1 MNTHT
6 ARITNLDETGST
18 PSLGRMLLNKVP
30 EITIFFW
37 IIKVLCTTVG
47 ETAADF
53 LNMNL
58 NFGLTGT
65 SVVTG
70 ILLAIA
76 LFFQFKTKKYV
87 PSIYWLAVVLIS
99 VFGTLVTDNLTDS
112 MGVPLEFSTIFFS
125 VALALTFA
133 VWYAK
138 EKTLSIHSI
147 VTRQREVF
155 YWLAIL
161 FTFALGTAVGDLV
174 AEGLGLGYLF
184 TGIIVTGVVAMM
196 AIAWR
201 MGLNSVLAFWIIYI
215 LTRPLGASLGD
226 FLSQSQKHGGLGWGA
241 TVTSVIFLG
250 AILSIVTYLTVTKR
264 DVIPKTAVPE
274 RTTLKANVFMQTA
287 VTLGILA
294 LVSGMGYYFRQASLE
309 ANVPTV
315 ATNTSGQI
323 VTPQLVSSTTES
335 TKSEPPNSATTQ
347 QTDSRE
353 VSKNVESTVTT
364 PVTKPAEGTTPTV
377 KASTLGDLSVF
388 RVITQDTLT
397 FVQQGKLAEAKERI
411 GDLEYEWDNAEA
423 RLKRMDG
430 AKWTE
435 VDDAI
440 DAALRQVRAVKP
452 DVAKCEAS
460 LNALL
465 GVMK

>member
-1 MNTHT
+1 MNTLT
-6 ARITNLDETGST
+6 ADITKLGERNTA

-37 IIKVLCTTVG
+37 IIKILCTTVG

-65 SVVTG
+65 SIVTG
-70 ILLAIA
+70 MLLAVA

-87 PSIYWLAVVLIS
+87 PSIYWLSVVLIS

-125 VALALTFA
+125 IALALTFA
-133 VWYAK
+133 LWYAK

-174 AEGLGLGYLF
+174 AEGLGLGYLL
-184 TGIIVTGVVAMM
+184 TGIIVTGVVAVM
-196 AIAWR
+196 AVAWR
-201 MGLNSVLAFWIIYI
+201 IGLNSVLAFWIIYI

-250 AILSIVTYLTVTKR
+250 AILAVVVYLTVTKR
-264 DVIPKTAVPE
+264 DVIPKTAVQE
-274 RTTLKANVFMQTA
+274 KITSKANVFMQTA
-287 VTLGILA
+287 VTLGVLA
-294 LVSGMGYYFRQASLE
+294 LVSGTGYHFRQASLE
-309 ANVPTV
+309 ADVPTV
-315 ATNTSGQI
+315 NVETSTQVAISQKATNI
-323 VTPQLVSSTTES
+323 TEPVKNE
-335 TKSEPPNSATTQ
+335 TVDSATTQ
-347 QTDSRE
+347 KTDSKE
-353 VSKNVESTVTT
+353 TPKNVGSTVVT
-364 PVTKPAEGTTPTV
+364 PVTKPTEVTPPSV
-377 KASTLGDLSVF
+377 KASTLGDLSAF
-388 RVITQDTLT
+388 RVITQDTLNLVT
-397 FVQQGKLAEAKERI
+397 AGKPADAKERI

-423 RLKRMDG
+423 KLKRVDG

-452 DVAKCEAS
+452 DAHKSELS
-460 LNALL
+460 LKALL
-465 GVMK
+465 AVLN

>member
-1 MNTHT
+1 MNTLT
-6 ARITNLDETGST
+6 AHIAKLDETIPE

-65 SVVTG
+65 SIVTG

-87 PSIYWLAVVLIS
+87 PSIYWFSVVLIS

-125 VALALTFA
+125 IALAFTFA

-174 AEGLGLGYLF
+174 AEGLGLGYLL
-184 TGIIVTGVVAMM
+184 TGIIVSGVVAMM

-250 AILSIVTYLTVTKR
+250 AILAVVVYLTVTKR
-264 DVIPKTAVPE
+264 DVIPKTAVTE
-274 RTTLKANVFMQTA
+274 RTTSKANVFMQTA
-287 VTLGILA
+287 VTLGILV
-294 LVSGMGYYFRQASLE
+294 LVSGAGYHFRQASLE
-309 ANVPTV
+309 ADVPVVT
-315 ATNTSGQI
+315 TNTNGQT
-323 VTPQLVSSTTES
+323 VTPQIVSNTTEP
-335 TKSEPPNSATTQ
+335 TRSEPTNSGMTQKTDATET
-347 QTDSRE
+347 T
-353 VSKNVESTVTT
+353 KNVENAVATPVVKPVEVTT
-364 PVTKPAEGTTPTV
+364 PSV

-388 RVITQDTLT
+388 RGITQDTLT
-397 FVQQGKLAEAKERI
+397 FVQQGKLDEAKERI

-423 RLKRMDG
+423 KLKRMDG

-452 DVAKCEAS
+452 DPAKCEAS

-465 GVMK
+465 GVLK

>member
-1 MNTHT
+1 MNTHI
-6 ARITNLDETGST
+6 AHITTLDEASST

-30 EITIFFW
+30 EITVFFW

-53 LNMNL
+53 LNVNL
-58 NFGLTGT
+58 NFGLTVT
-65 SVVTG
+65 SIVTG
-70 ILLAIA
+70 VLLVVA

-125 VALALTFA
+125 IALALTFA
-133 VWYAK
+133 FWYAK

-174 AEGLGLGYLF
+174 AEGLGLGYLL
-184 TGIIVTGVVAMM
+184 TGIIVSGVVAAM
-196 AIAWR
+196 AVAWR
-201 MGLNSVLAFWIIYI
+201 MGLDSVLAFWIIYI

-226 FLSQSQKHGGLGWGA
+226 FLSQSQKHGGLGWGT

-250 AILSIVTYLTVTKR
+250 AIFTVVVYLTVTKR
-264 DVIPKTAVPE
+264 DVIQKTSTQE
-274 RTTLKANVFMQTA
+274 RIISKANVFTQTA

-294 LVSGMGYYFRQASLE
+294 LVSGTGYHFRQASLE
-309 ANVPTV
+309 ASVPPDVTETSEQV
-315 ATNTSGQI
+315 VVSENTSNI
-323 VTPQLVSSTTES
+323 AEPTKDKTTDSVTSETTEVKGVP
-335 TKSEPPNSATTQ
+335 KS
-347 QTDSRE
+347 
-353 VSKNVESTVTT
+353 VESTIAT
-364 PVTKPAEGTTPTV
+364 PVTKPVEVARQAV
-377 KASTLGDLSVF
+377 KTSTLGDLSAF
-388 RVITQDTLT
+388 RVITQDTLNL
-397 FVQQGKLAEAKERI
+397 VIAGKPADAKERI
-411 GDLEYEWDNAEA
+411 SDLEYEWDNAEA
-423 RLKRMDG
+423 KLKRMDG

-452 DVAKCEAS
+452 DVQKSEAS

-465 GVMK
+465 SVMK

>member
-1 MNTHT
+1 MKTLT
-6 ARITNLDETGST
+6 AHISKLDETSPA
-18 PSLGRMLLNKVP
+18 PSLGQMLLNKVP

-37 IIKVLCTTVG
+37 VIKILCTTVG

-65 SVVTG
+65 SIVTG
-70 ILLAIA
+70 ILLAVA

-87 PSIYWLAVVLIS
+87 PSIYWLSVVLIS
-99 VFGTLVTDNLTDS
+99 VFGTLITDNLTDS

-125 VALALTFA
+125 IALALTFA

-174 AEGLGLGYLF
+174 AEGLGLGYLL
-184 TGIIVTGVVAMM
+184 TGIIVTGVVAVM
-196 AIAWR
+196 AVAWR

-250 AILSIVTYLTVTKR
+250 AILAVVVYLTVTKR
-264 DVIPKTAVPE
+264 DVIPKTAVQE
-274 RTTLKANVFMQTA
+274 RITSKTNVFIQTA

-294 LVSGMGYYFRQASLE
+294 LVSGTGYHFRQASLE
-309 ANVPTV
+309 ADVPVVT
-315 ATNTSGQI
+315 TNTNGQT
-323 VTPQLVSSTTES
+323 VTPQIVSKVTEPV
-335 TKSEPPNSATTQ
+335 KNEPIDSAATQ
-347 QTDSRE
+347 TTDSKE
-353 VSKNVESTVTT
+353 TPKNVGGAVAT
-364 PVTKPAEGTTPTV
+364 PVTKPTEVTTPTV
-377 KASTLGDLSVF
+377 KASTLGDLSAF
-388 RVITQDTLT
+388 RVITQDTLNLVT
-397 FVQQGKLAEAKERI
+397 AGKPADAKERI

-423 RLKRMDG
+423 KLKRMDG

-440 DAALRQVRAVKP
+440 DAALRQVRAVNPNVQKS
-452 DVAKCEAS
+452 ESS
-460 LNALL
+460 LKALL
-465 GVMK
+465 ATLN

>member
-1 MNTHT
+1 MSTLT
-6 ARITNLDETGST
+6 AHIAKLDETIPE

-30 EITIFFW
+30 EITVFFW

-53 LNMNL
+53 LNINL

-65 SVVTG
+65 SIVTG

-76 LFFQFKTKKYV
+76 LFFQFKTKRYV
-87 PSIYWLAVVLIS
+87 PSIYWLSVVLIS

-125 VALALTFA
+125 IALAFTFA

-174 AEGLGLGYLF
+174 AEGLGLGYLL
-184 TGIIVTGVVAMM
+184 TGIIVTGVVAVM
-196 AIAWR
+196 AVAWR
-201 MGLNSVLAFWIIYI
+201 MGLNSVLSFWIIYI

-250 AILSIVTYLTVTKR
+250 AILAVVVYLSVTKR
-264 DVIPKTAVPE
+264 DVIPKTAVTE

-294 LVSGMGYYFRQASLE
+294 LVSGTGYHFRQASLE
-309 ANVPTV
+309 ASVPTI
-315 ATNTSGQI
+315 AKSTNGQI
-323 VTPQLVSSTTES
+323 VAPQIVSNTTEP
-335 TKSEPPNSATTQ
+335 TRSEPTNSGMIQKTDATET
-347 QTDSRE
+347 T
-353 VSKNVESTVTT
+353 KNVENAAATPAVKPAEVTT
-364 PVTKPAEGTTPTV
+364 PSV

-397 FVQQGKLAEAKERI
+397 AVQQGKLAEAKERI

-423 RLKRMDG
+423 KLKRMDG

-440 DAALRQVRAVKP
+440 DAVLRQVRAVKP

-465 GVMK
+465 VVTK